1 VSSLADL
8 APFTQRMAAGVA
20 RLVPRPPGLAR
31 LSERRARLADQL
43 LARRADEIA
52 RTRRRYEAA
61 VARSRGG
68 ALGSDAPEAAHLA
81 RLAESLID
89 ELRAETAE
97 VAGGEAW
104 LALTARLDAML
115 PATTTEHVDRAELS
129 EAKRTRMIGW
139 MDGYNRAF
147 GSYVRF
153 LDALAPLLDGP
164 PGEAVTLL
172 DLASGHGGFPL
183 ALHALVRD
191 GAANDPRPLVRD
203 GAANDPR
210 PLASR
215 LDLRIIASDV
225 RPEYVAM
232 AREKARLCGA
242 SRIEARVLDAFRLGA
257 SLRPGEV
264 DVITCTQSLHHF
276 GSGGACLILAEA
288 VRHAR
293 RGVLFVDLTR
303 ALSLLVALSSV
314 ALFTT
319 FDAAFLHDAFVSA
332 RKAFVPEELRLLA
345 AVVPGGESL
354 EAFHLPPGFA
364 ALRTRR
370 A

>member
-1 VSSLADL
+1 VPSLADL

-31 LSERRARLADQL
+31 LGERRARLAERIV
-43 LARRADEIA
+43 ARRADEIA
-52 RTRRRYEAA
+52 RIRRRYEDA
-61 VARSRGG
+61 VARCRDG

-81 RLAESLID
+81 RLAGALID

-97 VAGGEAW
+97 GAGGEAW
-104 LALTARLDAML
+104 LDLTARLDAML
-115 PATTTEHVDRAELS
+115 PATTTEYVDRAEFS
-129 EAKRTRMIGW
+129 EVKRTRMIGW

-153 LDALAPLLDGP
+153 LDALAPLLDGL

-172 DLASGHGGFPL
+172 DLGSGHGGFPI
-183 ALHALVRD
+183 ALEALVRD
-191 GAANDPRPLVRD
+191 GVASDPK
-203 GAANDPR
+203 
-210 PLASR
+210 PLAGR
-215 LDLRIIASDV
+215 PDLRIIASDV
-225 RPEYVAM
+225 RPEYVEM
-232 AREKARLCGA
+232 AREKARLAGA
-242 SRIEARVLDAFRLGA
+242 SRLEARVLDAFRLGA

-303 ALSLLVALSSV
+303 ALSLVVALSSV

-319 FDAAFLHDAFVSA
+319 FDAAFFHDAFVSA